1 MIVKKDGRPWKETY
15 WKSCE
20 TNNKQNWIVLT
31 LLEICKKQ
39 AFEVEGQCKFVFQ
52 KHLDLDF
59 FLTLQGNI

>member
-52 KHLDLDF
+52 KH
-59 FLTLQGNI
+59 